1 MNATGNKSNKRVET
15 LFMIIIQKIVFT
27 VLNPNFSWISKPSNP
42 KIIKGRRISL
52 NPNSQTIEQ
61 IDLLRKNKNTFVMD
75 GESDGGE
82 GESGESKSDESE
94 LCVSG
99 ERERERGKKSSKK
112 KQ

>member
-1 MNATGNKSNKRVET
+1 
-15 LFMIIIQKIVFT
+15 MIDQ
-27 VLNPNFSWISKPSNP
+27 
-42 KIIKGRRISL
+42 
-52 NPNSQTIEQ
+52 IE
-61 IDLLRKNKNTFVMD
+61 LWRKKKNTFVMD